1 MDHLGSSGPALQFD
15 SINVLSVEHGS
26 ALCVGW
32 NAGERK
38 WSRALLR
45 QQDDQILYLAMFLNT
60 INYRRG
66 TMRDVP

>member
-15 SINVLSVEHGS
+15 SINVLSVEYGS

-45 QQDDQILYLAMFLNT
+45 QQDDQILY
-60 INYRRG
+60 
-66 TMRDVP
+66 